1 MSQAVRKKL
10 VYTIPD
16 RCRVCY
22 TCVRECPAKAIQIIN
37 GQAQV
42 INKRCIGCGN
52 CVKVCSQQAKDF
64 IKLTNEVEQLL
75 KQNKP
80 VAALVAPSFPA
91 EFSEINHYN
100 QFVGMLRKLG
110 FDYVCEVAFGA
121 DLVAKKF
128 NELLERTDK
137 SFISSDCPAIVYY
150 IEHYHP
156 ELAKHLAP
164 IVSPM
169 VAMSRVVKEKY
180 GNDLKIVFIGPCM
193 AKKAESNETDQ
204 ELTFIELREMF
215 DNFNITS
222 ESATPSEFDSPIGG
236 KGAIFPVSRG
246 LVQNLDAAEDI
257 NDGRIITAEGRT
269 NFKEAIK
276 EFEKGVIYQNLMLLA
291 CDGCIMGP
299 GTSSRGNNK
308 YSRRLKVNSY
318 VKHKLSELDTAQWK
332 KNIERYE
339 QLDLSQSFKDAD
351 RRMETPSNEEIQKV
365 LASIGK
371 YSEKDHLNCGACG
384 YETCKE
390 HAIAIVQGLAEH
402 EMCLPYSIE
411 KLHKSLN
418 ELRISNQ
425 QLNSAREALKQ
436 QEKLAHMGQLSAGIA
451 HELNNPLGVIIMY
464 SNILLDE
471 TDEDSDF
478 YNDLK
483 LIVQQ
488 SDRCKSIVSGLL
500 NFARKNQVK
509 FDQINIGELIHKS
522 LESVIVKNNVE
533 LKIKN
538 NLNNPMAYVDVEQM
552 IQAISNL
559 AKNGIEAMPDGGVLT
574 ISLDDSNDHVIIEV
588 TDTGKGIKKENLD
601 KVFEPFFT
609 TKEIGKGTGLGL
621 ATIYGIVKMHK
632 GKINVESNTE
642 PDKGQTGTKFT
653 INLPRHH
660 KKKEKAI

>member
-75 KQNKP
+75 KDDRP
-80 VAALVAPSFPA
+80 VAALVAPSFPS
-91 EFSEINHYN
+91 EFSEIEDYSL
-100 QFVGMLRKLG
+100 FPGMLRALG

-128 NELLERTDK
+128 NELLGRTDK

-156 ELAKHLAP
+156 KLAKHLAP

-180 GNDLKIVFIGPCM
+180 GEDLKIVFIGPCV

-204 ELTFIELREMF
+204 ELTFMELREMF
-215 DNFNITS
+215 EKAQITP
-222 ESATPSEFDSPIGG
+222 EDTKPSAFDAPVGG

-257 NDGRIITAEGRT
+257 NDGRIITAEGRS

-299 GTSSRGNNK
+299 GTSSRGHNK

-318 VKHKLSELDTAQWK
+318 VKQKLKGLNADQWK
-332 KNIERYE
+332 KDIEAYE
-339 QLDLSQSFKDAD
+339 QLDLSQSFKRAD
-351 RRMETPSNEEIQKV
+351 RRMEIPSDEEIQKI
-365 LASIGK
+365 LTSIGK

-384 YETCKE
+384 YETCRE

-411 KLHKSLN
+411 KLHNSLN

-471 TDEDSDF
+471 TNEDSDF
-478 YNDLK
+478 YNDLR
-483 LIVQQ
+483 LIVEQ

-509 FDQINIGELIHKS
+509 FDQINMGELIHKS
-522 LESVIVKNNVE
+522 LESVIIKNNVE
-533 LKIKN
+533 LKIRN
-538 NLNNPMAYVDVEQM
+538 NLTNPVAYVDVEQM

-559 AKNGIEAMPDGGVLT
+559 AKNGIEAMPGGGEL
-574 ISLDDSNDHVIIEV
+574 IINLDDSNEEVTIEV
-588 TDTGKGIKKENLD
+588 ADTGKGIDKENLD
-601 KVFEPFFT
+601 KVFEPFYT

-632 GKINVESNTE
+632 GKINVESNTD
-642 PDKGQTGTKFT
+642 PDKGSTGTKFT

-660 KKKEKAI
+660 AKKEKAI

>member
-52 CVKVCSQQAKDF
+52 CVKVCSQHAKDF
-64 IKLTNEVEQLL
+64 IKLNNEVEQLL
-75 KQNKP
+75 REEQP

-91 EFSEINHYN
+91 EFSEIEDYGK
-100 QFVGMLRKLG
+100 FVGMLRKMG

-128 NELLERTDK
+128 NEQLGRTDK

-156 ELAKHLAP
+156 ELAKNLAP

-180 GNDLKIVFIGPCM
+180 GDDLKIVFIGPCV

-204 ELTFIELREMF
+204 ELTFIEMREMLEEAGISP
-215 DNFNITS
+215 DS
-222 ESATPSEFDSPIGG
+222 VESSEFDPPLGG

-257 NDGRIITAEGRT
+257 NDGRIITAEGRS

-318 VKHKLSELDTAQWK
+318 VKQKLKTLDEDQWK
-332 KNIERYE
+332 KDMATYE
-339 QLDLSQSFKDAD
+339 QLNLSQSFRRAD
-351 RRMETPSNEEIQKV
+351 RRMETPSEKEIQKV

-371 YSEKDHLNCGACG
+371 HSEKDHLNCGACG

-471 TDEDSDF
+471 TDENSEF
-478 YNDLK
+478 YNDLR
-483 LIVQQ
+483 LIVDQ

-509 FDQINIGELIHKS
+509 FDQINMGELIHKS

-538 NLNNPMAYVDVEQM
+538 NLTNPMAYVDVEQM

-559 AKNGIEAMPDGGVLT
+559 AKNGIEAMPDGGELT
-574 ISLDDSNDHVIIEV
+574 ISLSGSNEEV
-588 TDTGKGIKKENLD
+588 TIDVADTGKGIDKENLD

-632 GKINVESNTE
+632 GKIDVESNTD
-642 PDKGQTGTKFT
+642 PQKGQTGTKFT

-660 KKKEKAI
+660 AKKEKAI

>member
-52 CVKVCSQQAKDF
+52 CVKVCSQKAKAF
-64 IKLTNEVEQLL
+64 ITLTNEVEQLL
-75 KQNKP
+75 NDPNP

-91 EFSEINHYN
+91 EFSEIDDYHK
-100 QFVGMLRKLG
+100 FVGMLRKLG

-128 NELLERTDK
+128 NELLTDNSK
-137 SFISSDCPAIVYY
+137 SYISSDCPAIVYY

-156 ELAKHLAP
+156 DLAKHLAP

-169 VAMSRVVKEKY
+169 VATSRVVKDKY
-180 GNDLKIVFIGPCM
+180 GSGLKIVFIGPCV

-204 ELTFIELREMF
+204 ELTFMELREMF
-215 DNFNITS
+215 EKFEITP
-222 ESATPSEFDSPIGG
+222 ENVVPSDFDPPLGG

-257 NDGRIITAEGRT
+257 NDGRIITAEGRS

-276 EFEKGVIYQNLMLLA
+276 EFEKGVIYQNLMLLC

-308 YSRRLKVNSY
+308 YARRLMVNSY
-318 VKHKLSELDTAQWK
+318 VKKKLQAIDDERWRED
-332 KNIERYE
+332 IEFYE
-339 QLDLSQSFKDAD
+339 KLDLSQSFKEAD
-351 RRMETPSNEEIQKV
+351 RRMETPSEQEIQKV

-371 YSEKDHLNCGACG
+371 YTEEDHLNCGACG
-384 YETCKE
+384 YESCKE
-390 HAIAIVQGLAEH
+390 HAIAIIQGLAEN
-402 EMCLPYSIE
+402 EMCLPWSIE
-411 KLHKSLN
+411 KLHNSLN
-418 ELRISNQ
+418 ELKISNQ

-471 TDEDSDF
+471 IDQDSEF
-478 YNDLK
+478 YNDLN
-483 LIVQQ
+483 LIAQQ

-509 FDQINIGELIHKS
+509 FDKINMNELVKKS
-522 LESVIVKNNVE
+522 LESVIVRKNVN
-533 LKIKN
+533 LKVKN
-538 NLNNPMAYVDVEQM
+538 QLTNPMVQVDIEQM
-552 IQAISNL
+552 IQVISNL
-559 AKNGIEAMPDGGVLT
+559 AKNGIEAMPDGGELS
-574 ISLDDSNDHVIIEV
+574 IQMDDTNDQV
-588 TDTGKGIKKENLD
+588 TLVVSDTGKGISKENLE
-601 KVFEPFFT
+601 KIFEPFFT

-632 GKINVESNTE
+632 GKINVDSNTDPE
-642 PDKGQTGTKFT
+642 QGPTGTTFT
-653 INLPRHH
+653 IQLPRHH
-660 KKKEKAI
+660 EKMEKAL

>member
-1 MSQAVRKKL
+1 MSQAVRKQL

-42 INKRCIGCGN
+42 IDKRCIGCGN
-52 CVKVCSQQAKDF
+52 CVKVCSQHAKDF
-64 IKLTNEVEQLL
+64 IKLTDEVDRLL
-75 KQNKP
+75 QDDQP

-91 EFSEINHYN
+91 EFSEIEDYRR
-100 QFVGMLRKLG
+100 FVGMLRQLG
-110 FDYVCEVAFGA
+110 FNYVCEVAFGA
-121 DLVAKKF
+121 DLVSQRF
-128 NELLERTDK
+128 NELLGRSDK
-137 SFISSDCPAIVYY
+137 SFISSDCPGIVYY

-156 ELAKHLAP
+156 ELTEHLAP

-169 VAMSRVVKEKY
+169 VAMTRVVKQKY
-180 GNDLKIVFIGPCM
+180 GDNVKIVFAGPCV

-215 DNFNITS
+215 EKANLHPENA
-222 ESATPSEFDSPIGG
+222 EPSEFDPPVGG

-257 NDGRIITAEGRT
+257 NDGRIITAEGRS

-276 EFEKGVIYQNLMLLA
+276 EFEKGVIYQNLMLL
-291 CDGCIMGP
+291 CCEGCIMGP
-299 GTSSRGNNK
+299 GTSSHGNNK
-308 YSRRLKVNSY
+308 YSRRLRVNSY
-318 VKHKLSELDTAQWK
+318 VKHKLSYLDPAQWK
-332 KNIERYE
+332 QNVETYKK
-339 QLDLSQSFKDAD
+339 LDLSVSFIKAD
-351 RRMETPSNEEIQKV
+351 RRMELPSREEIEKV

-384 YETCKE
+384 YETCEE
-390 HAIAIVQGLAEH
+390 HAIAIVQGLAET

-411 KLHKSLN
+411 KLHHSLN

-471 TDEDSDF
+471 TDKESEF
-478 YNDLK
+478 YNDLQ
-483 LIVQQ
+483 LIVEQ
-488 SDRCKSIVSGLL
+488 SDRCRNIVSGLL

-509 FDQINIGELIHKS
+509 YDQINVGELIHKS
-522 LESVIVKNNVE
+522 LESVIVKNNVQ
-533 LKIKN
+533 LKVQN
-538 NLNNPMAYVDVEQM
+538 NLNNPMADVDVEQM

-559 AKNGIEAMPDGGVLT
+559 AKNGIEAMPNGGQLT
-574 ISLDDSNDHVIIEV
+574 IELSDTEEHVNIEV
-588 TDTGKGIKKENLD
+588 SDTGEGIDEENL
-601 KVFEPFFT
+601 KKIFEPFFS

-632 GKINVESNTE
+632 GKIDVESNTD
-642 PDKGQTGTKFT
+642 PGKGATGTKFT

-660 KKKEKAI
+660 SKKEKAV